1 MSNLFEYEKKIKKSV
16 IQWSDSMYIK

>member
-16 IQWSDSMYIK
+16 IQWGDSMYIK